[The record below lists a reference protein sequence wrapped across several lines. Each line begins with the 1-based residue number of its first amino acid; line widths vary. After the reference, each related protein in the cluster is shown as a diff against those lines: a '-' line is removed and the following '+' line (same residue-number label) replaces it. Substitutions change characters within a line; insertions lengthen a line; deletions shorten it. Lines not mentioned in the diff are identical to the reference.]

1 MMKRRSKFAL
11 LGLLA
16 VVLLMQ
22 VPQTDHSNPPTL
34 ADLQAPAEVTAVLH
48 QSCYDC
54 HSNQTNWPWYS
65 YVNPVGWLVGRDV
78 HEGREHLNFSEWESL
93 DARKRYHMKAEIL
106 EVIESGEMPMSIY
119 LIMHGDAALTQKDK
133 NILETWVTLSEK
145 E

>member
-1 MMKRRSKFAL
+1 
-11 LGLLA
+11 
-16 VVLLMQ
+16 
-22 VPQTDHSNPPTL
+22 
-34 ADLQAPAEVTAVLH
+34 
-48 QSCYDC
+48 
-54 HSNQTNWPWYS
+54 
-65 YVNPVGWLVGRDV
+65 VGWLVGHDV
-78 HEGREHLNFSEWESL
+78 HEGREHLNFSEWEFL